1 MEPRDEPPDPGLR
14 ARLSRVFRGNA
25 RISAVGALA
34 LLGAMAAGSTL
45 RLWNLGAQVLSGDEF
60 HAIIAALDRP
70 ISRILFFYQAAD
82 NCIPLSVLD
91 RFLIDRG
98 AALSEWSARL
108 PVLIAGFALL
118 LLAPLWA
125 WRRLGA
131 GTAVVLAWLVAISPG
146 LVFYSRIARSYAP
159 ATLFGCAAVAA
170 FETWHRRGG
179 VAPAAAYITCAVMA
193 AWFHL
198 GVVPLVLSPFVVAAL
213 ALGATRDLT
222 RIAHTPP
229 AAATD
234 AREKCGLPRGQAL
247 ARLLLLGAGTIAG
260 LAALLA
266 PAHRTLLPSLASKH
280 VKLEVTA
287 EEAAEVGAWLAGVS
301 SRWVAVAAGLAFLA
315 GLVILLRR
323 KGWLGGFALGAV
335 AAQVAGVMLLAP
347 VAHQATIVLARYLV
361 FALPCALVPMAVAL
375 GSPWPRWRAAQPW
388 LAAAGLA
395 GLIACGP
402 FLDVDLGRTS
412 FAHDALYL
420 RFTVPRPR
428 LEPEGPVAVYHWLA
442 QAGPGAVIELPWDPV
457 FMTDRTLG
465 MYQTLHGRQVIVG
478 GYRPDARL
486 RFRNMIP
493 VLPEQVLGTRA
504 RWLIVHPLIA
514 REEARI
520 GGGPWEP
527 TPELRRVYRRAAVS
541 TAATYR
547 TLWGP
552 PDYEDFWTRVWDL
565 DRARLRGIS
574 LRAGP
579 R

>member
-1 MEPRDEPPDPGLR
+1 MEPRDEAPDPGLR
-14 ARLSRVFRGNA
+14 ARVAGAVRGGGGIA
-25 RISAVGALA
+25 AVGALA
-34 LLGAMAAGSTL
+34 LLGAITAGSTL

-60 HAIIAALDRP
+60 HAVFAALDRP

-82 NCIPLSVLD
+82 NCIPLTVLD

-98 AALSEWSARL
+98 VALSEWSVRL

-131 GTAVVLAWLVAISPG
+131 GTAVAFAWLVAISPG

-179 VAPAAAYITCAVMA
+179 VAPAAAYVACAVMA

-198 GVVPLVLSPFVVAAL
+198 GAVPLVLSPFLVAVLAL
-213 ALGATRDLT
+213 AAPGGRT
-222 RIAHTPP
+222 
-229 AAATD
+229 
-234 AREKCGLPRGQAL
+234 RGQAL

-260 LAALLA
+260 LAALLG
-266 PAHRTLLPSLASKH
+266 PAHRTLLPSLAGKH
-280 VKLEVTA
+280 DKLGVTA
-287 EEAAEVGAWLAGVS
+287 QEAAEVGAWLAGVS
-301 SRWVAVAAGLAFLA
+301 SRWAAVAAGLACLA
-315 GLVILLRR
+315 GLAILLRR
-323 KGWLGGFALGAV
+323 NVWLGGFALGAT
-335 AAQVAGVMLLAP
+335 AAQVAGVLLLAP
-347 VAHQATIVLARYLV
+347 VAHQSPVVLARYLV
-361 FALPCALVPMAVAL
+361 FALPCALVPVAVAL
-375 GSPWPRWRAAQPW
+375 GSPWPPRWRVAQPW

-402 FLDVDLGRTS
+402 FLDADLARSS
-412 FAHDALYL
+412 FAHDVLYL
-420 RFTVPRPR
+420 RFTAPRPR
-428 LEPEGPVAVYHWLA
+428 LEAGGPVAVYHWLA
-442 QAGPGAVIELPWDPV
+442 RAGPGAVIELPWDPV
-457 FMTDRTLG
+457 FMTDRILG
-465 MYQTLHGRQVIVG
+465 MYQILHGRQVIVG
-478 GYRPDARL
+478 TYRADARL

-493 VLPEQVLGTRA
+493 VLPEEVLGTRA
-504 RWLIVHPLIA
+504 RWVIVHPLIA

-520 GGGPWEP
+520 GGGPWDA
-527 TPELRRVYRRAAVS
+527 TPELRRVFRHAGVS

-552 PDYEDFWTRVWDL
+552 PDYADFWARVWDL
-565 DRARLRGIS
+565 DRLRGIP

>member
-1 MEPRDEPPDPGLR
+1 MEPRDEAPDPGLR
-14 ARLSRVFRGNA
+14 ARLSGVVRGRA
-25 RISAVGALA
+25 GIAAAGALA
-34 LLGAMAAGSTL
+34 LLGAIAAGSTL

-98 AALSEWSARL
+98 AALSEWSVRL

-118 LLAPLWA
+118 LLAPVWA

-131 GTAVVLAWLVAISPG
+131 GTAMALAWLVAISPG

-179 VAPAAAYITCAVMA
+179 VASAAAYVACAVMA

-198 GVVPLVLSPFVVAAL
+198 GAVPMVLSPFLVAAL
-213 ALGATRDLT
+213 AL
-222 RIAHTPP
+222 
-229 AAATD
+229 AAPGGRT
-234 AREKCGLPRGQAL
+234 RGQAL
-247 ARLLLLGAGTIAG
+247 ARLLVLGAGTIVG

-266 PAHRTLLPSLASKH
+266 PAHRSLLPSLASKH
-280 VKLEVTA
+280 DQLGVTA
-287 EEAAEVGAWLAGVS
+287 QEAAEVGAWLAGVS
-301 SRWVAVAAGLAFLA
+301 SRWAAVAAGLACLA
-315 GLVILLRR
+315 GLAILLRR
-323 KGWLGGFALGAV
+323 NGWLGGFALGAA
-335 AAQVAGVMLLAP
+335 AAQIAGVLLLAP
-347 VAHQATIVLARYLV
+347 VAHQSTIVLARYLV
-361 FALPCALVPMAVAL
+361 FALPCALVPVAVAL
-375 GSPWPRWRAAQPW
+375 GSPWPPRWRATQPW

-395 GLIACGP
+395 GLIAGGP
-402 FLDVDLGRTS
+402 FLDADLVRSS
-412 FAHDALYL
+412 FAHDELFL
-420 RFTVPRPR
+420 RFTAPRPR
-428 LEPEGPVAVYHWLA
+428 LEAEGPVAVYHWLA

-457 FMTDRTLG
+457 FMSDRILG

-478 GYRPDARL
+478 GYRPNTRL

-493 VLPEQVLGTRA
+493 VLPEYVLSTRA
-504 RWLIVHPLIA
+504 RWLIVHPLIV

-527 TPELRRVYRRAAVS
+527 TPELRRVFRRLAVA
-541 TAATYR
+541 TAARYR
-547 TLWGP
+547 NLWGP
-552 PDYEDFWTRVWDL
+552 PDYGDFWARVWDL
-565 DRARLRGIS
+565 DRARRLRGIS
-574 LRAGP
+574 LRPGP

>member
-1 MEPRDEPPDPGLR
+1 MEPRDEAPDPGLR
-14 ARLSRVFRGNA
+14 ARLSRVLRGNA
-25 RISAVGALA
+25 PISAVGALA
-34 LLGAMAAGSTL
+34 LIGALAAGSTL

-98 AALSEWSARL
+98 AALSEWSVRL
-108 PVLIAGFALL
+108 PVLITGFALL

-131 GTAVVLAWLVAISPG
+131 GTAVALAWLVAISPG

-213 ALGATRDLT
+213 ALAATRDVAS
-222 RIAHTPP
+222 ISHTPP
-229 AAATD
+229 AATTD
-234 AREKCGLPRGQAL
+234 ARERCGLPRGQAL
-247 ARLLLLGAGTIAG
+247 VRLLLLGAGTIAG
-260 LAALLA
+260 LAALLV
-266 PAHRTLLPSLASKH
+266 PAHRTLLPSLAGKH

-287 EEAAEVGAWLAGVS
+287 QEAAEVGAWLAGVS

-315 GLVILLRR
+315 GLAILLRR

-361 FALPCALVPMAVAL
+361 FALPCALVPVAVAL

-402 FLDVDLGRTS
+402 FLDADLGRTS
-412 FAHDALYL
+412 FAHDALFL

-442 QAGPGAVIELPWDPV
+442 QAAPGAVIELPWDPV

-465 MYQTLHGRQVIVG
+465 MYQTLHRRQVIVG